1 MDHADHVR
9 LIRDAVDD
17 HGGTWA
23 DFGSGQGAF
32 TLALADVLGNDG
44 SIVSVDRD
52 ARALEAQR
60 TEMVRRFPP
69 DAHVDYR
76 VADFTRAIDLP
87 QLDGIVMANSLHFV
101 RDVDKAS
108 VVRRLLARLH
118 PDGRF
123 VLVEYDADAGN
134 QSGLPYPLS
143 FGTWRRQ
150 AAALGLTE
158 PRQVGRVPSR
168 FLGAIYAAVAETERR
183 PS

>member
-9 LIRDAVDD
+9 LIREAVDD
-17 HGGTWA
+17 HHGTWA

-60 TEMVRRFPP
+60 TEMVRRFP
-69 DAHVDYR
+69 DARVDYR
-76 VADFTRAIDLP
+76 VADFTSEIDLP

-101 RDVDKAS
+101 RDADKAS
-108 VVRRLLARLH
+108 VLRRLLAHLQ

-134 QSGLPYPLS
+134 HWVPYPLS
-143 FGTWRRQ
+143 FATWRRQ
-150 AAALGLTE
+150 AACLGLTE

-183 PS
+183 PR